1 MKKIIKIFLIVL
13 SMLSVSFIS
22 MKNFVYAGTATAP
35 MTYVPNGSVDRTF
48 VIDFGSKL
56 SQVLTVLGVI
66 IAVIALMIIGLKFI
80 LGSVTEKAEYK
91 KSLMPVVIGI
101 FIIAT
106 ITGIVTL
113 FANIGDNLNNDAKQ
127 QVNEDFI
134 GPRQPN
140 DAKQQVNEDFIGP
153 RQP

>member
-13 SMLSVSFIS
+13 SISFLLI
-22 MKNFVYAGTATAP
+22 NLNYAYAIDP
-35 MTYVPNGSVDRTF
+35 MTYAPNGNVDKTF

-56 SQVLTVLGVI
+56 SQVLTALGVI

-113 FANIGDNLNNDAKQ
+113 LANIGDQINNDAKIETET
-127 QVNEDFI
+127 VKKEKVENMEKSLDNFFYTLNNI
-134 GPRQPN
+134 G
-140 DAKQQVNEDFIGP
+140 K
-153 RQP
+153 

>member
-13 SMLSVSFIS
+13 SISFLLI
-22 MKNFVYAGTATAP
+22 NLNYTYAIDP
-35 MTYVPNGSVDRTF
+35 MTYAPKGNVDKTF

-56 SQVLTVLGVI
+56 SQVLTALGVI

-134 GPRQPN
+134 GPRQP
-140 DAKQQVNEDFIGP
+140 
-153 RQP
+153 